1 MKILFKH
8 YRTNDLYAMPKKG
21 KPKKCWLWPLSW
33 FNKNFDDP
41 APRGGKTI
49 CQIILAEGEATCSMS
64 DQFCYKTGRELAFE
78 RALEQV
84 PGDLIADV
92 ILAWDGGERE
102 YAEAR
107 ARRIIERRNK

>member
-8 YRTNDLYAMPKKG
+8 YRTTDIEHKKG
-21 KPKKCWLWPLSW
+21 KPKKQWLFHPSW
-33 FNKNFDDP
+33 FNP
-41 APRGGKTI
+41 GLYLAPRGGKTV

-84 PGDLIADV
+84 PDNMLAEV
-92 ILAWDGGERE
+92 ILAHDGGERE
-102 YAEAR
+102 YAEHRAR
-107 ARRIIERRNK
+107 AIIIERRK

>member
-8 YRTNDLYAMPKKG
+8 YRANDLYDLPKKG
-21 KPKKCWLWPLSW
+21 KPRLRWLWPL
-33 FNKNFDDP
+33 NLLLNERYP
-41 APRGGKTI
+41 VAPRGGKTV

-84 PGDLIADV
+84 PDGLLVDV
-92 ILAWDGGERE
+92 ILAWYGGERE
-102 YAEAR
+102 YAEHRAKVII
-107 ARRIIERRNK
+107 ARRK

>member
-8 YRTNDLYAMPKKG
+8 YRTNNLFIMPRKGEPKKR
-21 KPKKCWLWPLSW
+21 WLWPL
-33 FNKNFDDP
+33 NLLLNERYP
-41 APRGGKTI
+41 VAPRGGKTV

-84 PGDLIADV
+84 PDNMLAEV
-92 ILAWDGGERE
+92 ILAHDGGERE
-102 YAEAR
+102 YAEHRAR
-107 ARRIIERRNK
+107 AIIIERRK

>member
-8 YRTNDLYAMPKKG
+8 YRTSDLYAMSKKG
-21 KPKKCWLWPLSW
+21 KPKKRWLWPLGW
-33 FNKNFDDP
+33 CNTP
-41 APRGGKTI
+41 APRGGKTV

-84 PGDLIADV
+84 PDDLLVDV
-92 ILAWDGGERE
+92 YLTWNGGERE
-102 YAEAR
+102 YAE
-107 ARRIIERRNK
+107 RIAKSIVDRRNK